1 MKALASIRAKT
12 LILTKEDMLNPKF
25 EPQQWP

>member
-12 LILTKEDMLNPKF
+12 LILTKDMLNPKF